1 MVTVEIVRVG
11 RQDLEAAVRDLA
23 AVEVGW
29 GRRDAD
35 GGVGRVAVTGRR
47 GRGGLWRR
55 WRGRRDR
62 RRGRRGHDGQGRW
75 RFGAADGHGGE
86 DAGDEVAAAAVGLVL
101 EVVEYAGHGRVGRVV
116 DGVGPAA
123 GHQLAVDEGVADVD
137 VAEEAVVTIGLAD
150 VSDHAD
156 GLAGDEG
163 GVGGGGLAAAGLAG
177 FGGVDADVAHAVGL
191 AVEGDDDCVAIDD
204 AGDRGNLAG
213 KGGSRGKGGGRCGGG
228 GGWRGGWARG
238 VGWAGRGGGS
248 SRGPWGVGRPWSAG
262 GCCRGC
268 LGRQRGGPV
277 GGGGGRTDGKVGL
290 CRLLLLGGGVR
301 RTRRGLI
308 VFDG

>member
-86 DAGDEVAAAAVGLVL
+86 DAGDEVAAAAVALIL
-101 EVVEYAGHGRVGRVV
+101 QVVE
-116 DGVGPAA
+116 
-123 GHQLAVDEGVADVD
+123 
-137 VAEEAVVTIGLAD
+137 
-150 VSDHAD
+150 
-156 GLAGDEG
+156 
-163 GVGGGGLAAAGLAG
+163 
-177 FGGVDADVAHAVGL
+177 DA
-191 AVEGDDDCVAIDD
+191 
-204 AGDRGNLAG
+204 
-213 KGGSRGKGGGRCGGG
+213 
-228 GGWRGGWARG
+228 
-238 VGWAGRGGGS
+238 
-248 SRGPWGVGRPWSAG
+248 
-262 GCCRGC
+262 
-268 LGRQRGGPV
+268 
-277 GGGGGRTDGKVGL
+277 
-290 CRLLLLGGGVR
+290 
-301 RTRRGLI
+301 
-308 VFDG
+308 